1 MLQCAYCSLHADLN
15 STCSASCACTDMD
28 DVRSQVEAEKKAA
41 AAAQE
46 GNAKRLRD
54 AEARVESLEE
64 TVEELRV
71 AMDRQRAAA
80 DLRCCAPSRCCLT
93 RPNFAYKL
101 HAGMPALWAAQDAL
115 NTRYPPLKE
124 TQSKMTH

>member
-1 MLQCAYCSLHADLN
+1 VILRFCSSVHILN
-15 STCSASCACTDMD
+15 TW
-28 DVRSQVEAEKKAA
+28 QVEAEKKAA

-80 DLRCCAPSRCCLT
+80 DLR
-93 RPNFAYKL
+93 
-101 HAGMPALWAAQDAL
+101 
-115 NTRYPPLKE
+115 
-124 TQSKMTH
+124 